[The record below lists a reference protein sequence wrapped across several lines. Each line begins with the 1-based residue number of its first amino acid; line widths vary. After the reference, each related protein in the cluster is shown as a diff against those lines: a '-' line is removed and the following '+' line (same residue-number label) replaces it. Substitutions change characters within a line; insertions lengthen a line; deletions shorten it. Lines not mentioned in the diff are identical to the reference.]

1 MARTKD
7 RYLKVL
13 RHPYEPVVLLRK
25 YRAAGYL
32 RLSED
37 SERKQSDSIE
47 NQRYMINQYAKEHED
62 IEIVMFFEDDGF
74 TGTNFHRSGFEQM
87 MDAVRNGE
95 IDCIIVKDV
104 SRFGR
109 EHIQVGDYIDKVF
122 PFLGVRF
129 ISIMDYYDSI
139 NPDCDRERMI
149 LSIKSLVH
157 EMYPRDISRKVH
169 STFRAKRER
178 GEVRRSN
185 GIPYGFY
192 MEAGDTSY
200 RIDYKTYR
208 IYKKIVGW
216 YVAGCALKD
225 IVRLLF
231 KRGILTPSQYRKTG
245 LVYQNDTVKANIWV
259 ESAIWWM
266 LRNPVYEGTLELHK
280 TEQILYE
287 NIAQRSLPREE
298 YLVFENAHPKILS
311 HERFVWLQEII
322 AQRETK
328 SEKED
333 LPLWQSMEEKVFSGI
348 LFCGDCMGR
357 MKRRSQRKMVDG
369 KRYRIYGYVCA
380 QNERMNKICSYR
392 WIWESDLC
400 EIVVVSLRT
409 RLLQMD
415 GLDQQIQKF
424 HRETYHR
431 VIEGMEKELHLVRHR
446 QQKLESERIDQYT
459 AYLERR
465 ADITTF
471 ELFRA
476 GYAEKRARLDKQEA
490 DLIEQM
496 ESLKKLEQVQVRM
509 VREFLCF
516 KKQILS
522 SRKKA
527 YQLLTTELIHTFVKQ
542 IFVYQDKRVEIIF
555 KFEDEMQYLMGKIA
569 SLCEG
574 RASACKRKRS
584 LQSICV
590 YLPKIR
596 MRTRTKVTV
605 LPIRDFYCTVLFE
618 NFHLM
623 NMKLSNM

>member
-13 RHPYEPVVLLRK
+13 RHPNEPVVLLRK

-245 LVYQNDTVKANIWV
+245 LVYQNDTIKANIWV

-574 RASACKRKRS
+574 RASA
-584 LQSICV
+584 
-590 YLPKIR
+590 
-596 MRTRTKVTV
+596 
-605 LPIRDFYCTVLFE
+605 
-618 NFHLM
+618 
-623 NMKLSNM
+623 

>member
-62 IEIVMFFEDDGF
+62 MEIVMFFEDDGF

-574 RASACKRKRS
+574 RASA
-584 LQSICV
+584 
-590 YLPKIR
+590 
-596 MRTRTKVTV
+596 
-605 LPIRDFYCTVLFE
+605 
-618 NFHLM
+618 
-623 NMKLSNM
+623 

>member
-47 NQRYMINQYAKEHED
+47 NQRYMINQYVKEHED

-298 YLVFENAHPKILS
+298 YLVFENAHPKILR

-574 RASACKRKRS
+574 RASA
-584 LQSICV
+584 
-590 YLPKIR
+590 
-596 MRTRTKVTV
+596 
-605 LPIRDFYCTVLFE
+605 
-618 NFHLM
+618 
-623 NMKLSNM
+623 

>member
-129 ISIMDYYDSI
+129 ISIIDYYDSI

-287 NIAQRSLPREE
+287 NIAQHSLPREE

-574 RASACKRKRS
+574 RASA
-584 LQSICV
+584 
-590 YLPKIR
+590 
-596 MRTRTKVTV
+596 
-605 LPIRDFYCTVLFE
+605 
-618 NFHLM
+618 
-623 NMKLSNM
+623 

>member
-266 LRNPVYEGTLELHK
+266 LRNPVYEGTFELHK

-574 RASACKRKRS
+574 RASA
-584 LQSICV
+584 
-590 YLPKIR
+590 
-596 MRTRTKVTV
+596 
-605 LPIRDFYCTVLFE
+605 
-618 NFHLM
+618 
-623 NMKLSNM
+623 

>member
-280 TEQILYE
+280 TEKILYE
-287 NIAQRSLPREE
+287 NIAQSSLPREE

-574 RASACKRKRS
+574 RASA
-584 LQSICV
+584 
-590 YLPKIR
+590 
-596 MRTRTKVTV
+596 
-605 LPIRDFYCTVLFE
+605 
-618 NFHLM
+618 
-623 NMKLSNM
+623 

>member
-109 EHIQVGDYIDKVF
+109 EHIQVGDYIDKIF

-574 RASACKRKRS
+574 RASA
-584 LQSICV
+584 
-590 YLPKIR
+590 
-596 MRTRTKVTV
+596 
-605 LPIRDFYCTVLFE
+605 
-618 NFHLM
+618 
-623 NMKLSNM
+623 

>member
-47 NQRYMINQYAKEHED
+47 NQRYMINRYAKEHED

-574 RASACKRKRS
+574 RASA
-584 LQSICV
+584 
-590 YLPKIR
+590 
-596 MRTRTKVTV
+596 
-605 LPIRDFYCTVLFE
+605 
-618 NFHLM
+618 
-623 NMKLSNM
+623 

>member
-62 IEIVMFFEDDGF
+62 IESVMFFEDDGF

-574 RASACKRKRS
+574 RASA
-584 LQSICV
+584 
-590 YLPKIR
+590 
-596 MRTRTKVTV
+596 
-605 LPIRDFYCTVLFE
+605 
-618 NFHLM
+618 
-623 NMKLSNM
+623 

>member
-542 IFVYQDKRVEIIF
+542 IFVYQDRRVEIIF

-574 RASACKRKRS
+574 RASA
-584 LQSICV
+584 
-590 YLPKIR
+590 
-596 MRTRTKVTV
+596 
-605 LPIRDFYCTVLFE
+605 
-618 NFHLM
+618 
-623 NMKLSNM
+623 

>member
-569 SLCEG
+569 SL
-574 RASACKRKRS
+574 
-584 LQSICV
+584 
-590 YLPKIR
+590 
-596 MRTRTKVTV
+596 
-605 LPIRDFYCTVLFE
+605 
-618 NFHLM
+618 
-623 NMKLSNM
+623 

>member
-287 NIAQRSLPREE
+287 NIAQHSLPREE

-357 MKRRSQRKMVDG
+357 MKRRSHRKMVDG

-574 RASACKRKRS
+574 RASA
-584 LQSICV
+584 
-590 YLPKIR
+590 
-596 MRTRTKVTV
+596 
-605 LPIRDFYCTVLFE
+605 
-618 NFHLM
+618 
-623 NMKLSNM
+623 

>member
-13 RHPYEPVVLLRK
+13 RHPNEPVVLLRK

-298 YLVFENAHPKILS
+298 YLVFENAHPKILR

-574 RASACKRKRS
+574 RASA
-584 LQSICV
+584 
-590 YLPKIR
+590 
-596 MRTRTKVTV
+596 
-605 LPIRDFYCTVLFE
+605 
-618 NFHLM
+618 
-623 NMKLSNM
+623 

>member
-13 RHPYEPVVLLRK
+13 RHPYEPVDLLRK

-574 RASACKRKRS
+574 RASA
-584 LQSICV
+584 
-590 YLPKIR
+590 
-596 MRTRTKVTV
+596 
-605 LPIRDFYCTVLFE
+605 
-618 NFHLM
+618 
-623 NMKLSNM
+623 

>member
-192 MEAGDTSY
+192 MEAVDTSY

-287 NIAQRSLPREE
+287 NIAQHSLPREE

-574 RASACKRKRS
+574 RASA
-584 LQSICV
+584 
-590 YLPKIR
+590 
-596 MRTRTKVTV
+596 
-605 LPIRDFYCTVLFE
+605 
-618 NFHLM
+618 
-623 NMKLSNM
+623 

>member
-13 RHPYEPVVLLRK
+13 RHPNEPVVLLRK

-542 IFVYQDKRVEIIF
+542 IFVYQDNRVEIIF

-574 RASACKRKRS
+574 RASA
-584 LQSICV
+584 
-590 YLPKIR
+590 
-596 MRTRTKVTV
+596 
-605 LPIRDFYCTVLFE
+605 
-618 NFHLM
+618 
-623 NMKLSNM
+623 

>member
-509 VREFLCF
+509 VKEFLCF

-574 RASACKRKRS
+574 RASA
-584 LQSICV
+584 
-590 YLPKIR
+590 
-596 MRTRTKVTV
+596 
-605 LPIRDFYCTVLFE
+605 
-618 NFHLM
+618 
-623 NMKLSNM
+623 

>member
-178 GEVRRSN
+178 GEVRRNN

-287 NIAQRSLPREE
+287 NIAQHSLPREE

-574 RASACKRKRS
+574 RASA
-584 LQSICV
+584 
-590 YLPKIR
+590 
-596 MRTRTKVTV
+596 
-605 LPIRDFYCTVLFE
+605 
-618 NFHLM
+618 
-623 NMKLSNM
+623 

>member
-13 RHPYEPVVLLRK
+13 RHPNEPVVLLRK

-139 NPDCDRERMI
+139 NPDCDRKRMI

-574 RASACKRKRS
+574 RASA
-584 LQSICV
+584 
-590 YLPKIR
+590 
-596 MRTRTKVTV
+596 
-605 LPIRDFYCTVLFE
+605 
-618 NFHLM
+618 
-623 NMKLSNM
+623 

>member
-311 HERFVWLQEII
+311 HERFV
-322 AQRETK
+322 ET
-328 SEKED
+328 
-333 LPLWQSMEEKVFSGI
+333 
-348 LFCGDCMGR
+348 
-357 MKRRSQRKMVDG
+357 
-369 KRYRIYGYVCA
+369 
-380 QNERMNKICSYR
+380 
-392 WIWESDLC
+392 
-400 EIVVVSLRT
+400 VS
-409 RLLQMD
+409 
-415 GLDQQIQKF
+415 
-424 HRETYHR
+424 
-431 VIEGMEKELHLVRHR
+431 
-446 QQKLESERIDQYT
+446 S
-459 AYLERR
+459 
-465 ADITTF
+465 
-471 ELFRA
+471 
-476 GYAEKRARLDKQEA
+476 
-490 DLIEQM
+490 
-496 ESLKKLEQVQVRM
+496 
-509 VREFLCF
+509 
-516 KKQILS
+516 
-522 SRKKA
+522 
-527 YQLLTTELIHTFVKQ
+527 FV
-542 IFVYQDKRVEIIF
+542 
-555 KFEDEMQYLMGKIA
+555 
-569 SLCEG
+569 
-574 RASACKRKRS
+574 
-584 LQSICV
+584 
-590 YLPKIR
+590 
-596 MRTRTKVTV
+596 
-605 LPIRDFYCTVLFE
+605 
-618 NFHLM
+618 
-623 NMKLSNM
+623 

>member
-245 LVYQNDTVKANIWV
+245 LVYQNDTVKANIWE

-574 RASACKRKRS
+574 RASA
-584 LQSICV
+584 
-590 YLPKIR
+590 
-596 MRTRTKVTV
+596 
-605 LPIRDFYCTVLFE
+605 
-618 NFHLM
+618 
-623 NMKLSNM
+623 

>member
-1 MARTKD
+1 M
-7 RYLKVL
+7 V
-13 RHPYEPVVLLRK
+13 
-25 YRAAGYL
+25 
-32 RLSED
+32 
-37 SERKQSDSIE
+37 
-47 NQRYMINQYAKEHED
+47 
-62 IEIVMFFEDDGF
+62 
-74 TGTNFHRSGFEQM
+74 
-87 MDAVRNGE
+87 DAVRNGE
-95 IDCIIVKDV
+95 FVFIIVKDV

-574 RASACKRKRS
+574 RASA
-584 LQSICV
+584 
-590 YLPKIR
+590 
-596 MRTRTKVTV
+596 
-605 LPIRDFYCTVLFE
+605 
-618 NFHLM
+618 
-623 NMKLSNM
+623 

>member
-13 RHPYEPVVLLRK
+13 RHPYEPVILLRK

-574 RASACKRKRS
+574 RASA
-584 LQSICV
+584 
-590 YLPKIR
+590 
-596 MRTRTKVTV
+596 
-605 LPIRDFYCTVLFE
+605 
-618 NFHLM
+618 
-623 NMKLSNM
+623 

>member
-542 IFVYQDKRVEIIF
+542 IFVYHDKRVEIIF

-574 RASACKRKRS
+574 RASA
-584 LQSICV
+584 
-590 YLPKIR
+590 
-596 MRTRTKVTV
+596 
-605 LPIRDFYCTVLFE
+605 
-618 NFHLM
+618 
-623 NMKLSNM
+623 

>member
-542 IFVYQDKRVEIIF
+542 ICVYHDKRVEIIF

-574 RASACKRKRS
+574 RASA
-584 LQSICV
+584 
-590 YLPKIR
+590 
-596 MRTRTKVTV
+596 
-605 LPIRDFYCTVLFE
+605 
-618 NFHLM
+618 
-623 NMKLSNM
+623 

>member
-1 MARTKD
+1 M
-7 RYLKVL
+7 
-13 RHPYEPVVLLRK
+13 VLLRK

-298 YLVFENAHPKILS
+298 YLVFENAHPKILR

-574 RASACKRKRS
+574 RASA
-584 LQSICV
+584 
-590 YLPKIR
+590 
-596 MRTRTKVTV
+596 
-605 LPIRDFYCTVLFE
+605 
-618 NFHLM
+618 
-623 NMKLSNM
+623 

>member
-311 HERFVWLQEII
+311 HDRFVWLQEII

-574 RASACKRKRS
+574 RASA
-584 LQSICV
+584 
-590 YLPKIR
+590 
-596 MRTRTKVTV
+596 
-605 LPIRDFYCTVLFE
+605 
-618 NFHLM
+618 
-623 NMKLSNM
+623 

>member
-574 RASACKRKRS
+574 RASA
-584 LQSICV
+584 
-590 YLPKIR
+590 
-596 MRTRTKVTV
+596 
-605 LPIRDFYCTVLFE
+605 
-618 NFHLM
+618 
-623 NMKLSNM
+623 

>member
-129 ISIMDYYDSI
+129 ISITDYYDSI

-574 RASACKRKRS
+574 RASA
-584 LQSICV
+584 
-590 YLPKIR
+590 
-596 MRTRTKVTV
+596 
-605 LPIRDFYCTVLFE
+605 
-618 NFHLM
+618 
-623 NMKLSNM
+623 

>member
-287 NIAQRSLPREE
+287 NIAQHSLPREE

-357 MKRRSQRKMVDG
+357 MKRRRQRKMVDG

-574 RASACKRKRS
+574 RASA
-584 LQSICV
+584 
-590 YLPKIR
+590 
-596 MRTRTKVTV
+596 
-605 LPIRDFYCTVLFE
+605 
-618 NFHLM
+618 
-623 NMKLSNM
+623 

>member
-1 MARTKD
+1 M
-7 RYLKVL
+7 
-13 RHPYEPVVLLRK
+13 VLLRK

-225 IVRLLF
+225 IVMLLF

-287 NIAQRSLPREE
+287 NIAQHSLPREE

-574 RASACKRKRS
+574 RASA
-584 LQSICV
+584 
-590 YLPKIR
+590 
-596 MRTRTKVTV
+596 
-605 LPIRDFYCTVLFE
+605 
-618 NFHLM
+618 
-623 NMKLSNM
+623 

>member
-298 YLVFENAHPKILS
+298 YLVFENAHPKILR
-311 HERFVWLQEII
+311 HERFVWLQEIV

-574 RASACKRKRS
+574 RASA
-584 LQSICV
+584 
-590 YLPKIR
+590 
-596 MRTRTKVTV
+596 
-605 LPIRDFYCTVLFE
+605 
-618 NFHLM
+618 
-623 NMKLSNM
+623 

>member
-357 MKRRSQRKMVDG
+357 MKCRSQRKMVDG

-574 RASACKRKRS
+574 RASA
-584 LQSICV
+584 
-590 YLPKIR
+590 
-596 MRTRTKVTV
+596 
-605 LPIRDFYCTVLFE
+605 
-618 NFHLM
+618 
-623 NMKLSNM
+623 

>member
-465 ADITTF
+465 DDITTF

-574 RASACKRKRS
+574 RASA
-584 LQSICV
+584 
-590 YLPKIR
+590 
-596 MRTRTKVTV
+596 
-605 LPIRDFYCTVLFE
+605 
-618 NFHLM
+618 
-623 NMKLSNM
+623 

>member
-542 IFVYQDKRVEIIF
+542 IFVYHDKRVEIIF

-569 SLCEG
+569 YLCEG
-574 RASACKRKRS
+574 RASA
-584 LQSICV
+584 
-590 YLPKIR
+590 
-596 MRTRTKVTV
+596 
-605 LPIRDFYCTVLFE
+605 
-618 NFHLM
+618 
-623 NMKLSNM
+623 

>member
-13 RHPYEPVVLLRK
+13 RHPNEPVVLLRK

-574 RASACKRKRS
+574 RASA
-584 LQSICV
+584 
-590 YLPKIR
+590 
-596 MRTRTKVTV
+596 
-605 LPIRDFYCTVLFE
+605 
-618 NFHLM
+618 
-623 NMKLSNM
+623 

>member
-459 AYLERR
+459 AYLETR

-574 RASACKRKRS
+574 RASA
-584 LQSICV
+584 
-590 YLPKIR
+590 
-596 MRTRTKVTV
+596 
-605 LPIRDFYCTVLFE
+605 
-618 NFHLM
+618 
-623 NMKLSNM
+623 

>member
-25 YRAAGYL
+25 YGAAGYL

-298 YLVFENAHPKILS
+298 YLVFENAHPKILR

-348 LFCGDCMGR
+348 LFCRDCMGR

-574 RASACKRKRS
+574 RASA
-584 LQSICV
+584 
-590 YLPKIR
+590 
-596 MRTRTKVTV
+596 
-605 LPIRDFYCTVLFE
+605 
-618 NFHLM
+618 
-623 NMKLSNM
+623 